1 MKHHYL
7 CLLLA
12 LGLLCACQKDAPVI
26 PEESFDIKITGTVYH
41 ALSHEG
47 YAGMNIQ
54 AAPPSYSKW
63 SKPVNTMTDK
73 EGNFSISLKLISDT
87 LKTEGLSQEELL
99 AIVNPIYQGMS
110 VRMIQNECGV
120 TNIDKH
126 FPLTRFQDAITSYP
140 MEIELDYPVLRAS
153 EFVLD
158 LHTGEVDNPVNA
170 QVHLRELSQ
179 NQSFAKWSPLELKLK
194 GEESISFC
202 APTDR
207 EVEVVVTFFEYVD
220 DPFRVLADKIVVD
233 TFRIA
238 DNRINSWSVTYK

>member
-1 MKHHYL
+1 MKHYYL
-7 CLLLA
+7 CLFLA
-12 LGLLCACQKDAPVI
+12 LGLLSACQKDSPVI
-26 PEESFDIKITGTVYH
+26 PEESFDIKITGKVYH

-63 SKPVNTMTDK
+63 SQPVNTMTDK
-73 EGNFSISLKLISDT
+73 EGNFTIRLKVISDT
-87 LKTEGLSQEELL
+87 LKAEDLSQQQLL
-99 AIVNPIYQGMS
+99 ALVNPIYQGMS

-126 FPLTRFQDAITSYP
+126 FPLTRFQDAIPSYP
-140 MEIELDYPVLRAS
+140 LEINLDYPVLRAS
-153 EFVLD
+153 DFVLN
-158 LHTGEVDNPVNA
+158 LKTGNVTNPVTA

-179 NQSFAKWSPLELKLK
+179 NQGFASWSPLELELR
-194 GEESISFC
+194 GEERLSFC

-207 EVEVVVTFFEYVD
+207 EVEVVVSFFEYVD

-238 DNRINSWSVTYK
+238 DDQVNAWSVSYK